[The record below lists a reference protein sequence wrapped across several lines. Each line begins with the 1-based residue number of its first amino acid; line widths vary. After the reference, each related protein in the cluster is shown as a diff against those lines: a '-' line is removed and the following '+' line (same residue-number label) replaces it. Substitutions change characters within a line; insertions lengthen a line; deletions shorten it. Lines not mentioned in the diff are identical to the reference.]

1 MRERSNRP
9 GRLYAAIPNEMMR
22 DASLSMEARGLLALL
37 MTYSDDWQF
46 SRDHLM
52 AITGWGKDKFGKIM
66 GDLIERGYVEMVF
79 TRDTNGQLLGKTWV
93 IKDDLADVGKSP
105 TSVNTDVR
113 ENRRPVKPTSGKTA
127 PIRRTTLKENQKVRI
142 PQTPDGDVGDLF
154 SAEDPVEEVTKQ
166 DRKEERTEEQ
176 FERFWKAYPAS
187 VRKTDKPK
195 ARMLFA
201 QIVAGRRSG
210 IPKTDPEEIID
221 GARRYAGT
229 SPDPQYVP
237 LPATWLNGARWEVEQ
252 VAPAVEPPRHYGGH
266 RRSEAWGEIVR

>member
-1 MRERSNRP
+1 MSIKIMAEVW
-9 GRLYAAIPNEMMR
+9 EH
-22 DASLSMEARGLLALL
+22 ASVSQGTLLVLLALADSADERSRECWPAVSSL
-37 MTYSDDWQF
+37 AKKARLSERQVQRCIMELVEAQMVVVFQNAGRAGSNLFRITVVTEWRGDKMSGGDAHVTGGVTPMSPGGVTPMSPKPSYRTINEPSD
-46 SRDHLM
+46 
-52 AITGWGKDKFGKIM
+52 I
-66 GDLIERGYVEMVF
+66 V
-79 TRDTNGQLLGKTWV
+79 
-93 IKDDLADVGKSP
+93 DDG
-105 TSVNTDVR
+105 
-113 ENRRPVKPTSGKTA
+113 
-127 PIRRTTLKENQKVRI
+127 
-142 PQTPDGDVGDLF
+142 LF
-154 SAEDPVEEVTKQ
+154 SAEDLPEEATTKES
-166 DRKEERTEEQ
+166 KEVRTEEQ

-195 ARMLFA
+195 ARTLFA

-266 RRSEAWGEIVR
+266 RRSEAWGEVVR